1 MVHNTNFRPV
11 KPARLPDVLIADVAV
26 FSEILFLRGVFAL
39 ALVVDVAVA
48 VAVADATLPLRR
60 VRVFDTPDI
69 FYYIHIFFSLYT
81 PLHEGAI
88 IVGF

>member
-1 MVHNTNFRPV
+1 MVQIANFRPV

-26 FSEILFLRGVFAL
+26 FSELLFLRGVF

-48 VAVADATLPLRR
+48 VATLPPRR
-60 VRVFDTPDI
+60 VRVLDTPDI

-88 IVGF
+88 VVGF